1 MTRSNLPRIP
11 VFKLYGENQ
20 AWPTPDLLH
29 CESIPK
35 RSSLHHWEI
44 KAHRHA
50 DLFQLLYVRRGR
62 ALIEIEGKRSEVR
75 EAAIQV
81 IPPMTVHGFQFS
93 EDIDGYVLTLGA
105 PLVAQ
110 LEAQLHAPLTV
121 LASAGCYRLGRD
133 RRALHTLIRVLH
145 QEYEGSAP
153 ARDLLL
159 HSLVTS
165 LMVWISR
172 HSQQKPAPGNRDERN
187 QQLLGRYIKL
197 VEQHYREHLSVEQFA
212 HRLGVSSVH
221 LNILCRELAEQTALQ
236 IIHQRLL
243 LEAKRNLIYTNMS
256 ISQLSDSLGFSDPTY
271 FSRFFRRLCGQ
282 TPNAF
287 RQAGVSPAGAANS
300 TGFM

>member
-1 MTRSNLPRIP
+1 MKSATLPRIP
-11 VFKLYGENQ
+11 VFKLYGESK

-50 DLFQLLYVRRGR
+50 DLFQLLYVRRGQ
-62 ALIEIEGKRSEVR
+62 ALIEVEGRRSTVR

-93 EDIDGYVLTLGA
+93 ADIDGYVLTLGT

-110 LEAQLHAPLTV
+110 LEGQLGVPLTV
-121 LASAGCYRLGRD
+121 MASAGCYRLGAD
-133 RRALHTLIRVLH
+133 RGALHTLISVLH

-153 ARDLLL
+153 ARELLL

-172 HSQQKPAPGNRDERN
+172 RSQQRTLPSNRDERN
-187 QQLLGRYIKL
+187 QQLLAGFIKQ
-197 VEQHYREHLSVEQFA
+197 VELHYKEHLSVELFA

-221 LNILCRELAEQTALQ
+221 LNTLCRELAGQTALQ

-243 LEAKRNLIYTNMS
+243 LEARRNLIYTNMS

-287 RQAGVSPAGAANS
+287 RQAAVAAS
-300 TGFM
+300 LGEPMAR